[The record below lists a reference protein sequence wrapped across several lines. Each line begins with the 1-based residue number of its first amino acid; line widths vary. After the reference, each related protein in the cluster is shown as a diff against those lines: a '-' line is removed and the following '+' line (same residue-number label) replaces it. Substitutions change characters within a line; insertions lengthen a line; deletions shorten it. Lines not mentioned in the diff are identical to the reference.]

1 MSEQNDQHN
10 DPVFDEEQAHLK
22 ELYAKLLRMR
32 DDIAA
37 DLESNHAGARQDL
50 LDMSEEVTSTSA
62 AQTRPW
68 KPSPPSRP

>member
-37 DLESNHAGARQDL
+37 DLESSHAGARQESL
-50 LDMSEEVTSTSA
+50 
-62 AQTRPW
+62 
-68 KPSPPSRP
+68 